1 MSTRAQIVVEGI
13 EEVKFYKHSDGYPE
27 GMLPVLE
34 PFLKGFLKRRGCWDP
49 EYLLARLVMTF
60 GLTDIG
66 GVLGYGLSAVWQ
78 PDISWFYRIRQDGTV
93 ECWRTR
99 DSWWDASLE
108 EGFRPEDHAER
119 VEGPWEWEKEPW
131 AKRLE
136 ELVLEVWGE

>member
-1 MSTRAQIVVEGI
+1 MSTRAQIVVEGM

-27 GMLPVLE
+27 GVLPVLE
-34 PFLKGFLKRRGCWDP
+34 PFLKGFLKRRGYWNP
-49 EYLLARLVMTF
+49 EYLLARMVMAF

-66 GVLGYGLSAVWQ
+66 GVNGYGLMSDWAM
-78 PDISWFYRIRQDGTV
+78 DIRWFYRIRQDGSI

-99 DSWWDASLE
+99 DTWWEACTAPD
-108 EGFRPEDHAER
+108 FRPEEHAEK